1 MKTCHFLSVNERWS
15 RELSAHN
22 FFKILKRHVNN
33 MIRSNNV
40 DYKNIYGKGKH
51 LEFLSK
57 IEEENKNFGRLL
69 KITEFANNSY
79 RAGIS
84 EHDTL

>member
-1 MKTCHFLSVNERWS
+1 
-15 RELSAHN
+15 
-22 FFKILKRHVNN
+22 

-57 IEEENKNFGRLL
+57 IEEKNKNFGRLL